1 MITGMENMQTGIPKN
16 DVPKEEPVEDAD
28 ETQEEGVDEEPTQSN
43 IQRQP
48 IAWETDEYRHFEK
61 SRDWYWALGLIAVAG
76 AVGSLLFN
84 NILLAV
90 FILIAAFVLAIFAAR
105 KPERVTF
112 KITQRGVRVNEKLY
126 PYQNMEAF
134 CIEEQDLNDTDYDKL
149 IFEFKSHFIPDMV
162 IPLEGIDSDEIH
174 DFLLDYL
181 PEEDIYESPVH
192 RFMEALGF

>member
-1 MITGMENMQTGIPKN
+1 
-16 DVPKEEPVEDAD
+16 
-28 ETQEEGVDEEPTQSN
+28 
-43 IQRQP
+43 
-48 IAWETDEYRHFEK
+48 
-61 SRDWYWALGLIAVAG
+61 
-76 AVGSLLFN
+76 
-84 NILLAV
+84 LAV

-126 PYQNMEAF
+126 PYQNMAAF